1 MRHRATTA
9 VRHARRRGNFGD
21 PPSQPRV
28 PLGAREGGEHNGGNL
43 VAGDLADGEL
53 SPVNLHPLFLFH

>member
-9 VRHARRRGNFGD
+9 VRHARRQGNFGD

-28 PLGAREGGEHNGGNL
+28 QLGAREGGEHNGGNL
-43 VAGDLADGEL
+43 IVGDLTDGEL
-53 SPVNLHPLFLFH
+53 SLVNLYPLPLFH